1 MKLYVFSIYDKAVG
15 AFVQPFYSRS
25 QGEAL
30 RSFSEAVNKEGNQLK
45 SHASDYTLYRLG
57 EWDDNNGLYGCSDP
71 IRVISALECLADAG
85 RVKNGRPGERDEFV
99 PFQEGFYRQSDA
111 D

>member
-1 MKLYVFSIYDKAVG
+1 MKLYVFSIFDKAVG

-30 RSFSEAVNKEGNQLK
+30 RSFSEAVNKEGNQLR

-57 EWDDNNGLYGCSDP
+57 EWDDANAMYNCNDP
-71 IRVISALECLADAG
+71 VRVISALECLADAG
-85 RVKNGRPGERDEFV
+85 RVSNGGPAKRSGDYLEAN
-99 PFQEGFYRQSDA
+99 SD
-111 D
+111 